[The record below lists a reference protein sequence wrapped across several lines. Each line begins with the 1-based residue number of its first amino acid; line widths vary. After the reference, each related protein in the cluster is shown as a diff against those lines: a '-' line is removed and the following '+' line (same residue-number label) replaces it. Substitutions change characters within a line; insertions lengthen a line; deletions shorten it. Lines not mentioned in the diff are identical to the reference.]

1 MRTVLQIVIF
11 GNLMKV
17 THCEKHLKTEPTQ
30 TSGYVNTLKYTFLCY
45 AAIKKQWD
53 NKENLSG

>member
-1 MRTVLQIVIF
+1 MRPVLQIVIS
-11 GNLMKV
+11 GNQMKV

-30 TSGYVNTLKYTFLCY
+30 TSGYVTTLKYTFLCY

-53 NKENLSG
+53 NNENLFG